1 MIKQTYYTEHLA
13 LHLSNKEMA
22 QKVTE
27 YFIRNRDFLCS
38 TEPLRDNAYYTKEHQ
53 RTLLDGDETGL
64 SCMTGV
70 KFWINYKE
78 SDKIIGMVAFSG
90 IIMGAFQS
98 CYLSYRL
105 DKDEINKGLMTEAVE
120 KAVEIAFDDI
130 GLHRIEAN
138 IMPRNK
144 ASLRVVEK
152 LGFQNEGTSKKY
164 LKINGVWEDHIH
176 MVLLN
181 EK

>member
-1 MIKQTYYTEHLA
+1 MIKQTYHTERLA

-22 QKVTE
+22 RKVTE
-27 YFIRNRDFLCS
+27 YFIRNKDFLYS
-38 TEPLRDNAYYTKEHQ
+38 TEPLRDNAFYTEEHQ
-53 RTLLDGDETGL
+53 RTLLEGDETSL
-64 SCMTGV
+64 SNLAGV
-70 KFWINYKE
+70 KFWITRKE

-98 CYLSYRL
+98 CYLSYCL
-105 DKDEINKGLMTEAVE
+105 DKEEINKGLATEAIA
-120 KAVEIAFDDI
+120 KAIEIAFDDI

-138 IMPRNK
+138 IMPYNK